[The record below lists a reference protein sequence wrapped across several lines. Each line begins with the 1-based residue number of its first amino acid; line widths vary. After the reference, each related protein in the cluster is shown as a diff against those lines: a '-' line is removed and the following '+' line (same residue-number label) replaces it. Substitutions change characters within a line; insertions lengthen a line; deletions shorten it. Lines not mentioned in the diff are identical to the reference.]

1 MWNFNLFE
9 VYPEMFFSEMVS
21 MYVNESMFIDITMQ
35 SLYQKKKKSGK
46 KLVRSKEHKK
56 VLKSGNRRGGSL
68 FVWAN

>member
-35 SLYQKKKKSGK
+35 SLYQKKKKVVK
-46 KLVRSKEHKK
+46 
-56 VLKSGNRRGGSL
+56 N
-68 FVWAN
+68 W